1 MTLTLRNSLRL
12 ILREVKSLLKIKEVA
27 NLVGISVRTLH
38 HYDEIGLLCPDEVT
52 DSGYRLYSERNLD
65 DLQQILFYREL
76 DVPLKKIKEIMS
88 RPSFDQVEALQSH
101 RSLLSEKRKQLDQMI
116 RTIDKTLR
124 FKKGEIQMSNQE
136 KFSGF
141 DFSGWNKHEQEARDR
156 WGDEVVDKAAAN
168 VAGNE
173 KEMGEEMNQI
183 YRQLASIRHLDP
195 SSKEAQ
201 EAIGTW
207 FTFLNKIGT
216 YSLDAF
222 AGVGE
227 MYVADDRFTENIDQ
241 FGEGL
246 SAFMCDAMK
255 EYASQNK

>member
-1 MTLTLRNSLRL
+1 M
-12 ILREVKSLLKIKEVA
+12 
-27 NLVGISVRTLH
+27 GISVRTLH

-101 RSLLSEKRKQLDQMI
+101 RSMLSDKRNQLNEMI
-116 RTIDKTLR
+116 CTIDKTLR

-136 KFSGF
+136 KFAGF

-156 WGDEVVDKAAAN
+156 WGDEVVDKATAN

-173 KEMGEEMNQI
+173 KEMGEEMNHI
-183 YRQLASIRHLDP
+183 YRELAAIRHLDP
-195 SSKEAQ
+195 TSKEAQ
-201 EAIGTW
+201 EAIEKW

-216 YSLDAF
+216 YSLEAF
-222 AGVGE
+222 AGLGE
-227 MYVADDRFTENIDQ
+227 MYVTDDRFKENIDQ
-241 FGEGL
+241 FGECL
-246 SAFMCDAMK
+246 AAFMREAMS
-255 EYASQNK
+255 EYAREQQ